1 MEEGRP
7 WALRRRDKLLSL
19 GGRRPCLENAE
30 LSSQWTRSCAVNLN
44 HPTVRT
50 GSELSPEAL

>member
-1 MEEGRP
+1 VEEGRP

-30 LSSQWTRSCAVNLN
+30 LSSQWTQSCAVNLN
-44 HPTVRT
+44 H
-50 GSELSPEAL
+50 LQ